1 MVGPRGDEGVM
12 GPTGLRGTNGSPG
25 PNGHRGPAG
34 NPINMRGYV
43 NPSGAIPLANPKIL
57 NRFERNVKTMDKLLE
72 KLQKK

>member
-1 MVGPRGDEGVM
+1 
-12 GPTGLRGTNGSPG
+12 
-25 PNGHRGPAG
+25 
-34 NPINMRGYV
+34 MRGYV